1 MVKSYFRKIINRNE
15 RGRENSYC
23 ITNLIVYTF
32 NITQY
37 SNMKNS
43 INNIKECV
51 YRFVYVFVELNQ
63 VYLHISLYNCR
74 EYTPSKHVIK
84 QC

>member
-1 MVKSYFRKIINRNE
+1 
-15 RGRENSYC
+15 
-23 ITNLIVYTF
+23 
-32 NITQY
+32 
-37 SNMKNS
+37 MKNS